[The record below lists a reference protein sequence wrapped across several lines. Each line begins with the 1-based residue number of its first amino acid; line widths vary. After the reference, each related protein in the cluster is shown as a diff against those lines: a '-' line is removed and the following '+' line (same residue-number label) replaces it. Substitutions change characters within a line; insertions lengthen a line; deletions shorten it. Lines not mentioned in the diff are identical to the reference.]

1 MMNTD
6 CLGIHDVILFYDKY
20 KLIIVFSKRKF
31 SLVYLH
37 KLLTLNITLIVY
49 N

>member
-6 CLGIHDVILFYDKY
+6 CLGIHDVILFYGKY
-20 KLIIVFSKRKF
+20 
-31 SLVYLH
+31 